1 MEHVYLI
8 YDHSVREFKEPADQK
23 KFKSITQGSPDE
35 ISTSLDS
42 VGVDG
47 LLIFNRERNEWNLIF
62 AKSLGLVAQRTARRQ
77 ADTIS
82 RSGFLLTSGERVGI
96 RSRLQQLTE
105 DNIGDLHKTVQQKY
119 IVSDL
124 VGHVGDSRSERF
136 PAKVYATKDLEEKST
151 VIEKEPKQ
159 TTKENMQDE

>member
-1 MEHVYLI
+1 M
-8 YDHSVREFKEPADQK
+8 
-23 KFKSITQGSPDE
+23 
-35 ISTSLDS
+35 
-42 VGVDG
+42 GVDG

-82 RSGFLLTSGERVGI
+82 RSGFLLSSGERVGI

-136 PAKVYATKDLEEKST
+136 PAKVYATKELEEKEMRLRKSQNKLQKKIYKT
-151 VIEKEPKQ
+151 DNVE
-159 TTKENMQDE
+159 